1 MTGPSANATVPPNMC
16 GVIGL
21 VYERER
27 ADLGVVAGE
36 LLRTLEYRGYDST
49 GAALQRAD
57 GTVTLRK
64 GVGAPSVMV
73 DRLGITSQAGR
84 VLCGQVR
91 WATFG
96 AVNDENAQPH
106 EVRCKTHL
114 YGAHNG
120 NVTNCDRLKQWLLE
134 EGHDV
139 RSDNDG
145 EMVVHVVEH
154 FFGAAL
160 AALPEAERR
169 DAEPRRRAMR
179 GAIASACGE
188 LAGSFAAVIVDPI
201 TQVLFGIKQGSSFYF
216 GVGESEEGGRF
227 AIASSDLSS
236 VLKVTRVLVRLSEG
250 EVVEFDAENFTVFG
264 VGDELVPRERE
275 PARSRLRSKD
285 TVLAPGFGTYMAQEI
300 HAQTQTCRDVLRMFD
315 GGSAACRAI
324 GVAALRVGPD
334 DVAALERGLET
345 LFSAV
350 ADDAVRAAFDGLRGN
365 AALASL
371 VAALPHLEGND
382 EAVADSL
389 CSAENALFA
398 DVLRLVGGHDA
409 RVLVRALDAWLERHE
424 VDEYRAVVDAL
435 ATRCHDTRD
444 RGGRVFLVCC
454 GTSFHAAKAAALF
467 FGEFA
472 GFDVLPLLPGEFRGQ
487 HAETLRDGDLFVAV
501 SQSGETKDLVDV
513 LNQVIASGK
522 DIGRVALVNNI
533 NSTLAQEKAELVLPL
548 HCGPEVAVPA
558 TKSFINQLTVFYAL
572 ALRLGAE
579 LRGEAPAPLPVASL
593 PALLERT
600 LTTTADDVDAAA
612 ELLYLAPSMH
622 ILATRLLAIAKE
634 GALKI
639 REVVLNHTEGIEG
652 SEFKHGPNTILGF
665 NTLFGPKQVQSLL
678 VELGAAAGALA
689 AEAAAEGVA
698 GQDLSAMIRAA
709 VTSPFGG
716 DARGLTASQL
726 EVAAAAVA
734 HIDPHDA
741 LYADYPL
748 VFITGPDARDV
759 ALTVSQLN
767 THKIRGAL
775 PVVIAEEDAALREAA
790 QKPPAGHETYQSAY
804 IALPET
810 GSTVMTAFSATVVL
824 QRLALA
830 MSEKKA
836 AYLDAHGIRDHG
848 VHPDVPK
855 NVSKSIT
862 VD

>member
-1 MTGPSANATVPPNMC
+1 MC

-57 GTVTLRK
+57 GTVMLRK

-73 DRLGITSQAGR
+73 DQLGITAQAGR

-96 AVNDENAQPH
+96 AVDDANAQPH
-106 EVRCKTHL
+106 EVHCKTHL

-120 NVTNCDRLKQWLLE
+120 NVTNCDRLKAWLLAR
-134 EGHDV
+134 GHDV

-160 AALPEAERR
+160 AALPDAERER
-169 DAEPRRRAMR
+169 EGPRRQAMR
-179 GAIASACGE
+179 VAIAEACAE
-188 LAGSFAAVIVDPI
+188 LAGSFAAVIVDPV
-201 TQVLFGIKQGSSFYF
+201 TQVLWGIKQGSSFYF
-216 GVGESEEGGRF
+216 GVGESSEGGRF

-250 EVVEFDAENFTVFG
+250 EVVEFDAADFTVFG
-264 VGDELVPRERE
+264 VAETLLRRERE

-285 TVLAPGFGTYMAQEI
+285 TVLAAPFRTYMEQEI
-300 HAQTQTCRDVLRMFD
+300 HAQTETCRAVLRMFD

-324 GVAALRVGPD
+324 GVPALHLGHD
-334 DVAALERGLET
+334 DVAALERGLEA
-345 LFSAV
+345 LFAAV
-350 ADDAVRAAFDGLRGN
+350 SDGAVRAAFEELRDN
-365 AALASL
+365 AALAAL
-371 VAALPHLEGND
+371 VAALPRLEGD
-382 EAVADSL
+382 LGLVADSL
-389 CSAENALFA
+389 CSAESALFS
-398 DVLRLVGGHDA
+398 DVLRLVDDPEAAGVA
-409 RVLVRALDAWLERHE
+409 RALDAWLERHE
-424 VDEYRAVVDAL
+424 VEEYRAVVDAL

-467 FGEFA
+467 FGELA

-487 HAETLRDGDLFVAV
+487 HAGTLRDGDLFVAV

-522 DIGRVALVNNI
+522 DIGRVALVNNVC
-533 NSTLAQEKAELVLPL
+533 STLAQEKVELVLPL

-593 PALLERT
+593 PALLART
-600 LTTTADDVDAAA
+600 LEETADEVDAAA
-612 ELLYLAPSMH
+612 ELLHLAPSMH

-665 NTLFGPKQVQSLL
+665 NTLFGPEQVQALL
-678 VELGAAAGALA
+678 SELGAAAGALA
-689 AEAAAEGVA
+689 AEAAAEGAA
-698 GQDLSAMIRAA
+698 GEELSAMIRAA
-709 VTSPFGG
+709 VTSPFG
-716 DARGLTASQL
+716 AETRGLSTVQA

-748 VFITGPDARDV
+748 VFITGPDPRDV

-775 PVVIAEEDAALREAA
+775 PVVIAEDDPALREAA
-790 QKPPAGHETYQSAY
+790 EKAPSGHETYRSAY
-804 IALPET
+804 LRLPKT
-810 GSTVMTAFSATVVL
+810 GETVMTAFSATVVL